1 VGGVIGWCLLIAA
14 RGHPPACLCRA
25 VHYHLIVGGV
35 LGGDATWLLKH
46 ALEEVVLSA
55 LPWTLPTL
63 IGHRAWAILAV
74 ATVGP
79 RM

>member
-1 VGGVIGWCLLIAA
+1 
-14 RGHPPACLCRA
+14 

-79 RM
+79 GM